1 MRERIAI
8 ANLYRHAFLWLFR
21 KVEKAD
27 SSLKKIISPFFNPV
41 FNSTLTSCCIFRGTL
56 VQHPSSA
63 RMTVDDLIL
72 HAGAVIW
79 TPVTLLPCNL
89 NANWCKS
96 VKNTAQP
103 PHLAWLLSPLPDQNR
118 NLNLIL
124 MTECKL
130 IEKVWLIHSLLWIL
144 TSNEVL
150 TLKSIRFTAS
160 WRTFLEMSTG
170 SRRCLISWTTSVFG
184 AVDDV
189 HHCYLNTSTSPHFA
203 WL

>member
-21 KVEKAD
+21 KVEKAG
-27 SSLKKIISPFFNPV
+27 SSLKKIISPFSNPV
-41 FNSTLTSCCIFRGTL
+41 FNSTLTSCCIFRGTP

-63 RMTVDDLIL
+63 RMTADDLIL

-103 PHLAWLLSPLPDQNR
+103 PHLKWLLSPLPDQNR

-124 MTECKL
+124 MTECTL
-130 IEKVWLIHSLLWIL
+130 IEKIIHAKNVWCCGEGYIGQKKIA
-144 TSNEVL
+144 EKVR
-150 TLKSIRFTAS
+150 KSRQKCVNCEN
-160 WRTFLEMSTG
+160 R
-170 SRRCLISWTTSVFG
+170 
-184 AVDDV
+184 
-189 HHCYLNTSTSPHFA
+189 
-203 WL
+203 